1 MLCVVNM
8 VIMIVVGINLRAHN
22 TMNIQHST
30 NRTDLTI
37 YKNESNE
44 N

>member
-1 MLCVVNM
+1 M
-8 VIMIVVGINLRAHN
+8 VIVIIVGVNLGVHN
-22 TMNIQHST
+22 TMNIQHSS
-30 NRTDLTI
+30 NRQDLTI